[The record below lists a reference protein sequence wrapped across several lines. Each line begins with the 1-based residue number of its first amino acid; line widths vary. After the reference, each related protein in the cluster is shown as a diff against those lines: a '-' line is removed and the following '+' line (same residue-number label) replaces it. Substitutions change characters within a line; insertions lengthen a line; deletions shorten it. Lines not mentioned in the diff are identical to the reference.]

1 MEVWSF
7 APPADTVVPASAH
20 HGHSL
25 STNNLLTHQPSA
37 AFVRS
42 SSASP
47 SAGMAGSGV
56 IAPYTDPEYGERP
69 YGDEQQQLFL
79 DSDGNRVGRRDYDE
93 RVLARERRERER
105 DEVMADVY
113 EGRDGDEREREERGG
128 GDEEMS

>member
-7 APPADTVVPASAH
+7 APPADTVVPASH

-42 SSASP
+42 NSASP
-47 SAGMAGSGV
+47 SGMAGSSI

-69 YGDEQQQLFL
+69 YGDESQQLFF

-113 EGRDGDEREREERGG
+113 EGRDGDERERGG